1 MPDSADDAVG
11 DKEDFQML
19 TRRIL
24 KYGIAFLCIFLVISI
39 ICIYE
44 HRDFL
49 ASYFTNS
56 ISSAA
61 GIGLYLLIWGAGMW
75 LVVKSVFR

>member
-1 MPDSADDAVG
+1 MI
-11 DKEDFQML
+11 L
-19 TRRIL
+19 RRVL
-24 KYGIAFLCIFLVISI
+24 SYGIAFLCIFLVISV

-49 ASYFTNS
+49 ASYFTDS

-61 GIGLYLLIWGAGMW
+61 GIGLYLLIWGVGIG
-75 LVVKSVFR
+75 LVIKSAFSIGR

>member
-1 MPDSADDAVG
+1 
-11 DKEDFQML
+11 ML
-19 TRRIL
+19 AKRIL
-24 KYGIAFLCIFLVISI
+24 TYGMAFLCIFLVISI

-49 ASYFTNS
+49 AAYFTNS
-56 ISSAA
+56 IYSVA

-75 LVVKSVFR
+75 LIIKSVFK